1 METIFSALQESDK
14 TFIYVYQ
21 SVIRYIIPLL
31 AGWLLYR
38 CIRPLVTF
46 RREPE
51 IWAWI
56 CLANGKKLP
65 VTHWESVIGR
75 SKRSD
80 IVVGIPTISRSH
92 AVLTRYD
99 DGSWTIADAGS
110 KSGTCVN
117 GRKVS
122 ICPLESDD
130 VITIGGIEM
139 TLQPISKRQE
149 ARLSQLRTK
158 ASSPFRSAVNLS
170 LLTVLQFLFC
180 FSYLIVSNVNDAR
193 MIFTGFLGIVFFQ
206 WAMLI
211 FYLIVRKPSFEV
223 ETLAFFLCTLGMV
236 VISAVKPAEAV
247 KQLVAIFLGLGL
259 FVGLGFV
266 LRDLELAKRVRY
278 IAAIIGI
285 VLLLITLVFGKEYHG
300 AKNWLII
307 GSFSM
312 QPSELS
318 KVCFVFVGAATLD
331 RLVNRRNLILFIVYT
346 GVICVCLALMN
357 DFGTALI
364 FFVTFLLIAYLRS
377 GSIGTIA
384 LACSAVGF
392 AGILAVKIAP
402 HALRRFETWR
412 HIWEDPLNTGFQQ
425 TRALMC
431 VAAGGFFGLGAGNGW
446 LRRVFAADSDI
457 VFAALSEEHGLL
469 LGIMAV
475 ICILALGLF
484 VVRSASIG
492 RSSFYTIGACT
503 AAGIYLV
510 QTILNTLG
518 TVDLLPLTGVTFP
531 FLSNGGS
538 SMICAWGLLAFI
550 KAADTRQDAS
560 FSVRQSVNGR
570 DQDE

>member
-1 METIFSALQESDK
+1 MGTLVSALQQSDQ

-21 SVIRYIIPLL
+21 SVIRYIIPIL
-31 AGWLLYR
+31 ASVLLYR
-38 CIRPLVTF
+38 CIRPLLTF

-56 CLANGKKLP
+56 CLPNGKKLP
-65 VTHWESVIGR
+65 ITHWESVIGR

-80 IVVGIPTISRSH
+80 IVVDIPTISRNH

-110 KSGTCVN
+110 KSGTRVN
-117 GRKVS
+117 GKKIT
-122 ICPLESDD
+122 ICPLEQED
-130 VITIGGIEM
+130 VISIGGVEM
-139 TLQPISKRQE
+139 TLQPISRRQE
-149 ARLSQLRTK
+149 KKLAQLRTR
-158 ASSPFRSAVNLS
+158 ASSPFRSVLNLCI
-170 LLTVLQFLFC
+170 LTLLQFLFC
-180 FSYLIVSNVNDAR
+180 FSYLLVTNTKDAGF
-193 MIFTGFLGIVFFQ
+193 IFWAFLGIIIFQ
-206 WAMLI
+206 WGMMS
-211 FYLIVRKPSFEV
+211 FYLVVKKPSFEV

-236 VISAVKPAEAV
+236 VISAVRPTEAV
-247 KQLVAIFLGLGL
+247 KQLIAIFLGIGL

-266 LRDLELAKRVRY
+266 LRDLEYAKRVRY
-278 IAAIIGI
+278 VAAIIGVI
-285 VLLLITLVFGKEYHG
+285 LLLITLVFGKEYHG

-307 GSFSM
+307 GSLSI

-318 KVCFVFVGAATLD
+318 KVCFVFVGAASLD
-331 RLVNRRNLILFIVYT
+331 RLVNRRNLILFILYT

-364 FFVTFLLIAYLRS
+364 FFVAFLLIAYLRS

-402 HALRRFETWR
+402 HALKRFETWR

-431 VAAGGFFGLGAGNGW
+431 VAAGGLFGLGAGKGW
-446 LRRVFAADSDI
+446 MKRVFAADSDI

-469 LGIMAV
+469 MSLSAV

-484 VVRSASIG
+484 VLRSASIG

-510 QTILNTLG
+510 QAILNALG

-560 FSVRQSVNGR
+560 FSVRQSQNGR

>member
-1 METIFSALQESDK
+1 MESIVSALQLMDK
-14 TFIYVYQ
+14 TYIYVYQ
-21 SVIRYIIPLL
+21 SVIRYVIPIL
-31 AGWLLYR
+31 AGVLLCR

-56 CLANGKKLP
+56 CLENGKKLP
-65 VTHWESVIGR
+65 VTHWECVIGR

-80 IVVGIPTISRSH
+80 IVIGIPTISRNH

-110 KSGTCVN
+110 KSGTRVN
-117 GRKVS
+117 GKRIS
-122 ICPLESDD
+122 ICPLEPED
-130 VITIGGIEM
+130 VISIGDVEM
-139 TLQPISKRQE
+139 TLQPISRRQE
-149 ARLSQLRTK
+149 VRLAQIRTK
-158 ASSPFRSAVNLS
+158 ASSPFRSTVNLC
-170 LLTVLQFLFC
+170 LLTLLQCLFC
-180 FSYLIVSNVNDAR
+180 FSYLLVADVDNSSL
-193 MIFTGFLGIVFFQ
+193 IFAGFIGISVFQ
-206 WAMLI
+206 WGMLA
-211 FYLIVRKPSFEV
+211 FYLVVKKPSFEV

-236 VISAVKPAEAV
+236 AISAVKPTEAV
-247 KQLVAIFLGLGL
+247 KQLIAIFLGLGL
-259 FVGLGFV
+259 FIGLGFI
-266 LRDLELAKRVRY
+266 LRDLEYAKRIRY
-278 IAAIIGI
+278 VAAIIG
-285 VLLLITLVFGKEYHG
+285 VALLLITLVFGDEYHG

-307 GSFSM
+307 GSFSI

-331 RLVNRRNLILFIVYT
+331 RLVNRRNLILFILYT

-364 FFVTFLLIAYLRS
+364 FFVSFLLIAYLRS

-392 AGILAVKIAP
+392 AGVLAVKIAP
-402 HALRRFETWR
+402 HALRRFEAWR

-431 VAAGGFFGLGAGNGW
+431 VAAGGLFGLGAGNGW
-446 LRRVFAADSDI
+446 MRHIFAADSDV
-457 VFAALSEEHGLL
+457 VFAALAEEHGLL
-469 LGIMAV
+469 LSLMAV
-475 ICILALGLF
+475 VCILALGFF
-484 VVRSASIG
+484 VLRSAAIG

-510 QTILNTLG
+510 QSILNALG

-560 FSVRQSVNGR
+560 FSVRQSANGR